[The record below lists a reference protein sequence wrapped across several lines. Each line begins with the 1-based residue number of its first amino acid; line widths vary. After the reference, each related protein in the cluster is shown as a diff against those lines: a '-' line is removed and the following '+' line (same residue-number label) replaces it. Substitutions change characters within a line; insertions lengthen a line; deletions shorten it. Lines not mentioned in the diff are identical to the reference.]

1 MRIPDAL
8 KVKEVWVLGVVS
20 SLIIGFICWAGANIT
35 EARKANARLH
45 TPIVNAERVL
55 KEFVIDL
62 EPTEKREFMEE
73 LTRRI
78 CWQQAEKS
86 K

>member
-8 KVKEVWVLGVVS
+8 KVKEVWVLGIVS
-20 SLIIGFICWAGANIT
+20 SLIVGFICVAGANIS

-62 EPTEKREFMEE
+62 EPTEKREFMAE

-78 CWQQAEKS
+78 CWEPEKS

>member
-8 KVKEVWVLGVVS
+8 KVKEVWALGVVS

-62 EPTEKREFMEE
+62 EPTERREFMEE